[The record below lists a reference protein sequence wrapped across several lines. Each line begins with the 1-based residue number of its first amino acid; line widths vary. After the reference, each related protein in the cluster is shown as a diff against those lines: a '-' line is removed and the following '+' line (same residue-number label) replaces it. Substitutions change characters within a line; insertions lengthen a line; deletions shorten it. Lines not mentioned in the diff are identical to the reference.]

1 MYSLSRLPKWSI
13 FRSPLLHHTH
23 GLKYFHSYSDVSH
36 IHTLAYSGQLTISTL
51 LCISYKH
58 PSQFYIHNNIFA
70 MWCTVLTAHVSIV
83 RTRIEALACFTQSS
97 LSTHRLL
104 YRHAVSVTSP
114 YFQQH
119 NTIHYPDR
127 HTSPFFYYRY
137 FYSCIYA
144 DSTSTVSI
152 PVYKVTQD
160 LPFLFLFIFIISKV
174 LFLFR
179 KLYQFQYSYFCLQ
192 NYSPLT
198 IPMSLYK
205 ITPIRLC
212 PFPFTK

>member
-1 MYSLSRLPKWSI
+1 
-13 FRSPLLHHTH
+13 
-23 GLKYFHSYSDVSH
+23 
-36 IHTLAYSGQLTISTL
+36 
-51 LCISYKH
+51 
-58 PSQFYIHNNIFA
+58 

-212 PFPFTK
+212 PFPFTKWFDLYCFYSRLQTYSTLTTHITIHKPSPLLLFPFPKLLHFYYSYSRLQGFTNVCFTLSIPVWLRHPKGQ